1 MLVNE
6 LVTSLFDGESN
17 LLAEAMAGWL
27 ASSRRFSSFVTAHHT
42 KIRKKVRTV
51 QDPESVRDLML
62 ELETAYLLL
71 RERSLRLAYEPQHR
85 ELGRSP
91 DFAVSF
97 TTSFTFMV
105 EVTRMRVAQQRTSSG
120 ARQANGGAQ
129 PPPGESVTPL
139 PANRLAELI
148 CSKLGQL
155 LPQRSNVLL
164 VGMESPEL
172 PPGDLKAVMA
182 RIQQRAEVSDPAI
195 VQRYAFR
202 DRADFFRHYQR
213 LSAVLLRVIPL
224 RAGETADL
232 WVNPQAKHA
241 LPARVKTVIVR
252 SHTR

>member
-6 LVTSLFDGESN
+6 LVTSLFDGVPS
-17 LLAEAMAGWL
+17 LLAEAMAEWL
-27 ASSRRFSSFVTAHHT
+27 ASSRRFSSFVTTHQT
-42 KIRKKVRTV
+42 KIRKKVRSA
-51 QDPESVRDLML
+51 QDPESLRDLML

-71 RERSLRLAYEPQHR
+71 RERSLSLAYEPQHR

-97 TTSFTFMV
+97 TTSSTFMV
-105 EVTRMRVAQQRTSSG
+105 EVTRMRLAQQRTSSG

-129 PPPGESVTPL
+129 PPPGESITPL

-148 CSKLGQL
+148 CSKLGQF
-155 LPQRSNVLL
+155 LPQRSNVLV

-172 PPGDLKAVMA
+172 SQSDLQAVML
-182 RIQQRAEVSDPAI
+182 RIQQRAEVSDPTI
-195 VQRYAFR
+195 LQRYAFR

-213 LSAVLLRVIPL
+213 LSAILLRAIPL
-224 RAGETADL
+224 RVGTAAGL

-241 LPARVKTVIVR
+241 LPARVKTAIVR
-252 SHTR
+252 SHTL